1 MYRIIND
8 NIYSIIDTVNRRR
21 DIEPYITL
29 QSIFQN
35 GSILNNGNYKT
46 IYRSYWQ
53 LNAARLSDNFC
64 EHYFQVLEKYRSRE
78 DRDINKVVKELY
90 EVSSNSKDKKTLQ
103 FSFATKLLHTIDNT
117 RPVYDS
123 LVADFYFLPQIKPT
137 WKFDKKL
144 SAYQKAYEFLQ
155 KEHQRII
162 DNNILSAA
170 ISKFR
175 AHFDLPVTYTDQ
187 KIIDT
192 LLWKFTSFL
201 RAGAIRESKI
211 KYS

>member
-8 NIYSIIDTVNRRR
+8 NISSIINSANRSR
-21 DIEPYITL
+21 DIEPYLTL

-35 GSILNNGNYKT
+35 GSILNNSNYKT
-46 IYRSYWQ
+46 TYRIYWQ
-53 LNAARLSDNFC
+53 LNAARLSDNYC
-64 EHYFQVLEKYRSRE
+64 DHYFRVLEKYRN
-78 DRDINKVVKELY
+78 RDDQDVEGVVKALY

-117 RPVYDS
+117 RPIYDS
-123 LVADFYFLPQIKPT
+123 LIADFYFLPQIKPT
-137 WKFDKKL
+137 WKYDKKL
-144 SAYQKAYEFLQ
+144 SAYLKAYDFIQ
-155 KEHQRII
+155 QEHKRVIN
-162 DNNILSAA
+162 DNILSTA
-170 ISKFR
+170 ITRFR
-175 AHFDLPVTYTDQ
+175 THFDLPATYTDQ

-201 RAGAIRESKI
+201 RAGAIREGKI